1 MEKVITEREITVMRK
16 KTLLNNSSNWYIQV
30 DGQDYEII
38 HGGEVK
44 KIHLNA
50 NSHTL
55 LVYAN
60 DPNIGKV
67 DKVVIPKG
75 NSDYVFH
82 VSLSTALMGNAFKSY
97 IKIKQL

>member
-1 MEKVITEREITVMRK
+1 MMQEREITVMRK
-16 KTLLNNSSNWYIQV
+16 KTLLNNATDWYIQI

-38 HGGEVK
+38 HGGDVK
-44 KIHLNA
+44 KIHLDENR
-50 NSHTL
+50 HTL

-67 DKVVIPKG
+67 DKVLIPEG
-75 NSDYVFH
+75 NGDYVFH
-82 VSLSTALMGNAFKSY
+82 VALSTALMGNAFKSY